1 MKNQN
6 QIQKIKKENNQLA
19 EYKILESQLELLLEG
34 QEINRNELR
43 RGFIGLAT
51 QNQELINL
59 NKKLNQQ
66 LETVVEE

>member
-34 QEINRNELR
+34 QEINRN
-43 RGFIGLAT
+43 
-51 QNQELINL
+51 
-59 NKKLNQQ
+59 
-66 LETVVEE
+66 